1 MIFFRA
7 GESEELYTH
16 LFVAYL
22 RNGDFK
28 SMKLT
33 AMKLFKKYR
42 KYQYLAW
49 QVMCSYY
56 QAQSGENTQLN
67 LQIARKLYE
76 SDLGDHGEGLGQL
89 FWQNNF
95 IRIQGLTQ

>member
-1 MIFFRA
+1 
-7 GESEELYTH
+7 
-16 LFVAYL
+16 
-22 RNGDFK
+22 
-28 SMKLT
+28 MKLT

-56 QAQSGENTQLN
+56 QAQSGENTALN

-76 SDLGDHGEGLGQL
+76 SDQGDHGEGAHRLYLLILLEMGDL
-89 FWQNNF
+89 DKFEG
-95 IRIQGLTQ
+95 IGEKTYL